1 MGNKKPLPALQFFIK
16 KRWATKTRYPPY
28 KIYQEYKANL
38 VRKNHVFGQEYKAN
52 LVRKNGVISQEYKA
66 NLVREGGIIR
76 VLRSL
81 CTKKQRGDCKC
92 DIVKL
97 IIEGSLA
104 GVEEIL
110 TDFHLSDLIGFDNNR
125 FFLSTEVKDKVPT
138 LVANSVI
145 KPILAK
151 NGLSSSEIEEWAIH
165 QGGSEVLKRFLDE
178 SVLGLTPQQLSRSQ
192 QLFEKYGNFSSP
204 SCFFVLDSF
213 MQENSVDKTGIRGMM
228 VGFGAGLY
236 QAALLYR
243 WV

>member
-1 MGNKKPLPALQFFIK
+1 MFANYGCAGGLFPFQSAMTYCQRNEKAALVLVFDQCTYRFCHDQNKNDSFASFSMDLKV
-16 KRWATKTRYPPY
+16 
-28 KIYQEYKANL
+28 NL
-38 VRKNHVFGQEYKAN
+38 LFSDGA
-52 LVRKNGVISQEYKA
+52 SA
-66 NLVREGGIIR
+66 
-76 VLRSL
+76 VL
-81 CTKKQRGDCKC
+81 
-92 DIVKL
+92 L
-97 IIEGSLA
+97 IPERMRNRFEGSLA
-104 GVEEIL
+104 RVEEIL
-110 TDFHLSDLIGFDNNR
+110 ADFHLSDIIGFDNNR
-125 FFLSTEVKDKVPT
+125 FFLSTEVKDQVPT

-151 NGLSSSEIEEWAIH
+151 NGLSLSEIEEWAIH